1 MSRATSLGLSE
12 SEIGIAADG
21 RLDAYR
27 LGEDG
32 FEFQRVVVADDFY
45 YHQNPGVCS
54 GLARTFGGERLL
66 VVYDEGRFFAATDQI
81 VVPFERGP
89 VQVSTHL
96 LLGRRIVLRSTRRT
110 QTLSEWRSPMRLL
123 VDAFADPQDLS
134 AVDVWRN
141 IAERL
146 RSDYPALDAA
156 YLLDRHLGLW
166 AAISSDD

>member
-1 MSRATSLGLSE
+1 
-12 SEIGIAADG
+12 
-21 RLDAYR
+21 
-27 LGEDG
+27 
-32 FEFQRVVVADDFY
+32 
-45 YHQNPGVCS
+45 
-54 GLARTFGGERLL
+54 
-66 VVYDEGRFFAATDQI
+66 
-81 VVPFERGP
+81 
-89 VQVSTHL
+89 
-96 LLGRRIVLRSTRRT
+96 
-110 QTLSEWRSPMRLL
+110 MRLL